1 MLVLAACLV
10 LPSCS
15 GNGESGGTDVGPVT
29 APSST
34 TSSTTA
40 APGKAQFGSPLTWQ
54 PCGEVEC
61 GTLRVAPREGD
72 DPAGSSL
79 RVAAY
84 RRAPSVAPAI
94 GTLVLLPDW
103 EGFTARELAEKAPL
117 VVGPAAHQFTVV
129 AVSPRGFYDSSP
141 LPCGVTFAH
150 VTTPV
155 EAQPVAVACSG
166 EGAAVPGAPMG
177 VLAAVRDL
185 EALVSAG
192 ELGQVSVVGWGRGAT
207 IAAAWKLLH
216 PASIFAAVLDSPS
229 DPGVAPAV
237 TARRNLQAE
246 DAAVA
251 AVMKWCTSHISCPL
265 VENAAKR
272 VQFVID
278 DIVQG
283 KANAGATVATVRHAF
298 LRTVMSGDFGAF
310 FHAMEDAEKMDFAPL
325 VAVSGQ
331 DAKESSLAARIA
343 GTCSDL
349 SAADIDTVIAEDAA
363 FEETVFHAG
372 YGATIPL
379 VCAQMPVSMR
389 EPLGTVR
396 AATGARSS
404 RVKVYVSAT
413 DGVVS
418 PDAVRAFAKR
428 ADWRFRAVKSSRHLV
443 VGFDR
448 ATTLSVSNFLLG
460 K

>member
-1 MLVLAACLV
+1 MLVSTSLA
-10 LPSCS
+10 SCS
-15 GNGESGGTDVGPVT
+15 GGSPGTAGTDTVGTVADTVGPVV
-29 APSST
+29 T
-34 TSSTTA
+34 TVAGTVPVAKSA
-40 APGKAQFGSPLTWQ
+40 LTWQ
-54 PCGEVEC
+54 PCGQVEC
-61 GTLRVAPREGD
+61 GTLTVAPREGD

-79 RVAAY
+79 RIAAY
-84 RRAPSVAPAI
+84 RRAPSVGPAV

-103 EGFTARELAEKAPL
+103 EGFTARDLAEKAPL

-141 LPCGVTFAH
+141 LPCGVSFAH

-155 EAQPVAVACSG
+155 EAQPLAAACSG
-166 EGAAVPGAPMG
+166 DGAAVPGAPMG

-185 EALVSAG
+185 EALVSEG
-192 ELGQVSVVGWGRGAT
+192 KLGQVSVVGWGRGAT

-216 PASIFAAVLDSPS
+216 PASIFAAVLDSPN

-310 FHAMEDAEKMDFAPL
+310 FHAMENAERMDFAPL

-331 DAKESSLAARIA
+331 DAGESSLAARIA
-343 GTCSDL
+343 GTCSDMA
-349 SAADIDTVIAEDAA
+349 AADIDTVIAEDAA
-363 FEETVFHAG
+363 FEETVFRAG

-379 VCAQMPVSMR
+379 VCAQMPVAMR
-389 EPLGTVR
+389 EPIGTVR

-404 RVKVYVSAT
+404 RVKVYVSVT
-413 DGVVS
+413 DGVVA

-448 ATTLSVSNFLLG
+448 TTTLSVSNFLLG

>member
-1 MLVLAACLV
+1 MLLVPLVLSSCAGGSGPTSESAAPV
-10 LPSCS
+10 P
-15 GNGESGGTDVGPVT
+15 TTVT
-29 APSST
+29 APPA
-34 TSSTTA
+34 TSSGA
-40 APGKAQFGSPLTWQ
+40 AVDPRLSWQ
-54 PCGEVEC
+54 PCGQVEC
-61 GTLRVAPREGD
+61 GTLTVPVREGD
-72 DPAGSSL
+72 DSTL

-84 RRAPSVAPAI
+84 RRSPTVGPPA

-103 EGFTARELAEKAPL
+103 EGLTARDLAEKAPI
-117 VVGPAAHQFTVV
+117 VVGPAAHQFTVI

-141 LPCGVTFAH
+141 LPCGAAFAH
-150 VTTPV
+150 FATPE
-155 EAQPVAVACSG
+155 EAAPFAAACSS
-166 EGAAVPGAPMG
+166 GATDGDAAPMG

-185 EALVSAG
+185 ETLVDAAD
-192 ELGQVSVVGWGRGAT
+192 LAQVSVVGWGRGAT

-216 PASIFAAVLDSPS
+216 PTSIFAAVLDSPV
-229 DPGVAPAV
+229 DPGISPPAMALA
-237 TARRNLQAE
+237 TLRAE

-278 DIVQG
+278 DIEEG
-283 KANAGATVATVRHAF
+283 KANAGATAATVRHAF

-310 FHAMEDAEKMDFAPL
+310 FHAMEDAENMDFAPL

-331 DAKESSLAARIA
+331 GDKESSLAARVA
-343 GTCSDL
+343 GLCSDM
-349 SAADIDTVIAEDAA
+349 SAADAATMIADDAA
-363 FEETVFHAG
+363 FEETVFRAG
-372 YGATIPL
+372 FGATVPL
-379 VCAQMPVSMR
+379 VCAQMPESMR
-389 EPLGTVR
+389 EPLGAVR

-413 DGVVS
+413 DGIVS
-418 PDAVRAFAKR
+418 PNAAKAFAKR

-448 ATTLSVSNFLLG
+448 ATTIAVSNFLLG

>member
-1 MLVLAACLV
+1 V
-10 LPSCS
+10 
-15 GNGESGGTDVGPVT
+15 TDTV
-29 APSST
+29 
-34 TSSTTA
+34 
-40 APGKAQFGSPLTWQ
+40 APGLTTVAGTTPGPARALTWQ
-54 PCGEVEC
+54 PCGQVEC
-61 GTLRVAPREGD
+61 GTLTVAPREGD
-72 DPAGSSL
+72 DATAASL
-79 RVAAY
+79 RIAAY
-84 RRAPSVAPAI
+84 RRAPSVSPAV

-103 EGFTARELAEKAPL
+103 EGFTARDLAEKAPL

-141 LPCGVTFAH
+141 LPCGVSFAH

-155 EAQPVAVACSG
+155 EAQPLAAACSG
-166 EGAAVPGAPMG
+166 DGAAVPGAPMG

-216 PASIFAAVLDSPS
+216 PASIFAAVLDSPN

-237 TARRNLQAE
+237 MAARNLQAE

-278 DIVQG
+278 DINQG
-283 KANAGATVATVRHAF
+283 KSNAGATVATVRHAF

-325 VAVSGQ
+325 VEVSGQ
-331 DAKESSLAARIA
+331 DGKTSSLAARIA
-343 GTCSDL
+343 GTCSDM
-349 SAADIDTVIAEDAA
+349 SASDIDSVIAGDAA
-363 FEETVFHAG
+363 FEATVFRAG

-404 RVKVYVSAT
+404 RVKVYVSAA

-428 ADWRFRAVKSSRHLV
+428 ADWRFREVKSSRHLV

-448 ATTLSVSNFLLG
+448 TTTLAVSNFLLG

>member
-1 MLVLAACLV
+1 MRTGGRAFIAMMLLAVPVLAACSATADQ
-10 LPSCS
+10 PS
-15 GNGESGGTDVGPVT
+15 GTQAGGSVPMPVT
-29 APSST
+29 ST
-34 TSSTTA
+34 PTTVPA
-40 APGKAQFGSPLTWQ
+40 QPGLLTWQ
-54 PCGEVEC
+54 PCGQVEC
-61 GTLRVAPREGD
+61 GTLRVAPRDGD

-79 RVAAY
+79 RVSAY
-84 RRAPSVAPAI
+84 RRTPSVSPAI

-103 EGFTARELAEKAPL
+103 EGYTARELAEKAPL

-129 AVSPRGFYDSSP
+129 AFSPRGFYDSSP

-150 VTTPV
+150 FASPA
-155 EAQPVAVACSG
+155 EAQPLATACG
-166 EGAAVPGAPMG
+166 GDGAAAPGAPMG

-216 PASIFAAVLDSPS
+216 PASIFAAVLDSPN

-237 TARRNLQAE
+237 MDARNLQAE

-278 DIVQG
+278 DITQG

-331 DAKESSLAARIA
+331 GEKESSLAARIA
-343 GTCSDL
+343 GTCSDM
-349 SAADIDTVIAEDAA
+349 SATDIETVIAA
-363 FEETVFHAG
+363 
-372 YGATIPL
+372 
-379 VCAQMPVSMR
+379 
-389 EPLGTVR
+389 
-396 AATGARSS
+396 
-404 RVKVYVSAT
+404 
-413 DGVVS
+413 
-418 PDAVRAFAKR
+418 
-428 ADWRFRAVKSSRHLV
+428 
-443 VGFDR
+443 
-448 ATTLSVSNFLLG
+448 
-460 K
+460 

>member
-1 MLVLAACLV
+1 MSTSVQ
-10 LPSCS
+10 
-15 GNGESGGTDVGPVT
+15 TD
-29 APSST
+29 
-34 TSSTTA
+34 
-40 APGKAQFGSPLTWQ
+40 PGQQPGSLLSWR
-54 PCGEVEC
+54 PCGEIEC
-61 GTLRVAPREGD
+61 GTLTVAPREGD
-72 DPAGSSL
+72 DPVGSSL
-79 RVAAY
+79 RIAAY
-84 RRAPSVAPAI
+84 RRPPTVVPAV

-141 LPCGVTFAH
+141 LPCGATFAH

-155 EAQPVAVACSG
+155 EAQPVASTCSG
-166 EGAAVPGAPMG
+166 DGAAVPGAPMG

-185 EALVSAG
+185 EALASAG

-216 PASIFAAVLDSPS
+216 PGSIFAAVLDSPS
-229 DPGVAPAV
+229 DPGAAPAV

-283 KANAGATVATVRHAF
+283 KANAGATGATVRHAF

-310 FHAMEDAEKMDFAPL
+310 FHAMEDAEEMDFAPL

-331 DAKESSLAARIA
+331 NERDSSLAARIA
-343 GTCSDL
+343 GICSDM

-363 FEETVFHAG
+363 FEETVFRAG
-372 YGATIPL
+372 YGATVPL
-379 VCAQMPVSMR
+379 VCAQMPLAMR
-389 EPLGTVR
+389 EPLGSVR

-404 RVKVYVSAT
+404 RVKVYVAAT
-413 DGVVS
+413 DGVVA

-448 ATTLSVSNFLLG
+448 TTTLSVSNFLLG